1 MIGQLTGTVAAV
13 DSTTAVVDV
22 NGIGFAVRMPN
33 ADLATL
39 HIGNAAVVHTE
50 MMVSQ
55 DAITLYGFLSTES
68 KRMFLQLLKVNG
80 IGPKVA
86 LSLPSTLPSRQLAQ
100 AIHDEDATALAKAPG
115 LGKKGAQKIILELK
129 GSIDFAAVA
138 PAEPASTPCSCNCSR
153 STASAPKWRSRCFP
167 RSRRVNWPRRST
179 TRTPRHWP
187 RTRAGAKKERRKSS
201 SRSRG
206 RSI

>member
-55 DAITLYGFLSTES
+55 DAITLYGFLSMES

-86 LSLPSTLPSRQLAQ
+86 LSLLSTLPSRR
-100 AIHDEDATALAKAPG
+100 
-115 LGKKGAQKIILELK
+115 
-129 GSIDFAAVA
+129 
-138 PAEPASTPCSCNCSR
+138 TP
-153 STASAPKWRSRCFP
+153 TVITTWPP
-167 RSRRVNWPRRST
+167 SRRW
-179 TRTPRHWP
+179 
-187 RTRAGAKKERRKSS
+187 RASS
-201 SRSRG
+201 G
-206 RSI
+206 

>member
-55 DAITLYGFLSTES
+55 DAITLYGFLSMES

-86 LSLPSTLPSRQLAQ
+86 LSLLSTLPSRQLSQ

-115 LGKKGAQKIILELK
+115 LGKKA
-129 GSIDFAAVA
+129 
-138 PAEPASTPCSCNCSR
+138 
-153 STASAPKWRSRCFP
+153 
-167 RSRRVNWPRRST
+167 
-179 TRTPRHWP
+179 
-187 RTRAGAKKERRKSS
+187 RRKSS
-201 SRSRG
+201 SSSRG
-206 RSI
+206 RSISPPWPRGTRIHAQSAGRRGNAPRARGTHVVGMAPSGRAGRDRRGDGRP

>member
-55 DAITLYGFLSTES
+55 DAITLYGFLSMES

-86 LSLPSTLPSRQLAQ
+86 LSLLL
-100 AIHDEDATALAKAPG
+100 
-115 LGKKGAQKIILELK
+115 
-129 GSIDFAAVA
+129 
-138 PAEPASTPCSCNCSR
+138 
-153 STASAPKWRSRCFP
+153 RC
-167 RSRRVNWPRRST
+167 RHTNWPRRST

-187 RTRAGAKKERRKSS
+187 RPRAWAKKARRKSS
-201 SRSRG
+201 LNSKG
-206 RSI
+206 Q